1 MIELQ
6 QGAIYKSTSGRVKYD
21 GIDSFCGEQ
30 TFRFKR
36 LERIGTDY
44 VLPSEIEKFLCI
56 DSKEKTY
63 EDLVTMN
70 KELLA
75 ALESIENDDGKIP
88 DFMWN
93 MIKSAI
99 AKAKGTS

>member
-1 MIELQ
+1 MIELK

-36 LERIGTDY
+36 LERTGTDY
-44 VLPSEIEKFLCI
+44 VLPSEIEKFILI
-56 DSKEKTY
+56 DDKEKTY
-63 EDLVTMN
+63 EELAAMN
-70 KELLA
+70 EELLA

-93 MIKSAI
+93 IIKSAI
-99 AKAKGTS
+99 EKAKAAS